1 MANETIDVIGNI
13 IQAVSILNKTDEYL
27 ESLTDRLSECDSLIS
42 DYEHFIE
49 KTPLEEIDLQKLYS
63 DMKSN
68 FEKRRVIKNDMTIS
82 NNYKNMVSRFNNITN
97 REFLIQ
103 SLKNIQ
109 SKLGTKYHNRI
120 LKQEDIEKLKEF
132 FKNNITAF
140 SGNSGVG
147 KSTLINNIFS
157 DDIALEGKI
166 SAKNKKGKKIKYII
180 NRRPSSIKKLSPSG
194 QYRAKKVEKAKSSVL
209 CKVEH
214 VFAVVKRLFKYRRTR
229 YRGLEKQTAK
239 LNIMFALANFYLA
252 DSEFVK
258 SLSA

>member
-132 FKNNITAF
+132 QT
-140 SGNSGVG
+140 
-147 KSTLINNIFS
+147 
-157 DDIALEGKI
+157 
-166 SAKNKKGKKIKYII
+166 
-180 NRRPSSIKKLSPSG
+180 
-194 QYRAKKVEKAKSSVL
+194 VEKK
-209 CKVEH
+209 
-214 VFAVVKRLFKYRRTR
+214 KRGRPKKTKE
-229 YRGLEKQTAK
+229 G
-239 LNIMFALANFYLA
+239 
-252 DSEFVK
+252 V
-258 SLSA
+258 